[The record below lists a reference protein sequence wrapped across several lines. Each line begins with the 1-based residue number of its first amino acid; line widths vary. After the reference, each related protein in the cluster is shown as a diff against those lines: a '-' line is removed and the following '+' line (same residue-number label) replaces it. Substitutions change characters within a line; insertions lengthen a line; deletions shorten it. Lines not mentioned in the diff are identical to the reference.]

1 MTILITGGAG
11 FIGKHLVNKLSKNN
25 KVYVIDKKKF
35 NFKNKN
41 VKFILGD
48 ITKINS
54 FKIPS
59 KIETIYH
66 LAAQTSAQISE
77 ENPDKDVKTN
87 IMGTYNICKFAIKK
101 KIKQIIFTSSMAV
114 YGEVENKISE
124 NKECNPKSMYG
135 MSKLFCEKL
144 IKNLSYNK
152 INFKIF
158 RLFNVYG
165 PGQDLKNFKQGMVSI
180 CLAQLIKFKNI
191 IVKGSLDRYRDFIY
205 IDDVVN
211 ILTKSNIIQNEIYNL
226 GSGKKTTVRE
236 LLKLIKKI
244 TNTNFKIIVKKNT
257 QGDIFG
263 SCADVSKLNK
273 IMNLDLKYNIK
284 SGLFRT
290 IKSITK

>member
-87 IMGTYNICKFAIKK
+87 IMGTYNICKF
-101 KIKQIIFTSSMAV
+101 
-114 YGEVENKISE
+114 
-124 NKECNPKSMYG
+124 
-135 MSKLFCEKL
+135 
-144 IKNLSYNK
+144 
-152 INFKIF
+152 
-158 RLFNVYG
+158 
-165 PGQDLKNFKQGMVSI
+165 
-180 CLAQLIKFKNI
+180 
-191 IVKGSLDRYRDFIY
+191 VK
-205 IDDVVN
+205 
-211 ILTKSNIIQNEIYNL
+211 
-226 GSGKKTTVRE
+226 
-236 LLKLIKKI
+236 
-244 TNTNFKIIVKKNT
+244 
-257 QGDIFG
+257 
-263 SCADVSKLNK
+263 
-273 IMNLDLKYNIK
+273 
-284 SGLFRT
+284 
-290 IKSITK
+290 